1 MQVTPALPAM
11 QAPES
16 RLFSPGDGASPPTL
30 AGREEEKQVLS
41 RCLSDLAGGRSPPHN
56 VVLVGPRGNGK
67 TALLGWFERLCG
79 ESAVKVDVAMLTPA
93 DVPDHATLLARL
105 APPTGLARL
114 LPRKVGVSSVAS
126 AEWAAGDTSRSLTE
140 KLIARCRRRP
150 FVVLLDEAHVLD
162 LEVGGA
168 LLNASQQ
175 VRPKAPFLLVLA
187 GTPGLLAHLGQTNA
201 TFWDRLGSG
210 LLGIG
215 RLSEAA
221 TKEAL
226 VAPAAT
232 RNVRIDADALD
243 SVVAHSQCYAY
254 FIQLWGEALWD
265 QHLASGANQLTAE
278 HVQAAS
284 PAVEKRTTEY
294 YQRRYRE
301 LEAQALLPA
310 AMAVATAFRD
320 GANSTATDQGIDAAL
335 ATTGMDGPARFA
347 AREGLD
353 RLGYIWCPPGQLPPV
368 VWHPGIPSLMQ
379 YVLDQVTQSANAG
392 D

>member
-1 MQVTPALPAM
+1 MQVA
-11 QAPES
+11 ES
-16 RLFSPGDGASPPTL
+16 RLFSPGDGALPPTL
-30 AGREEEKQVLS
+30 AGRDEEKQVLS

-56 VVLVGPRGNGK
+56 IVLVGPRGNGK

-93 DVPDHATLLARL
+93 DIPDHATLLARL

-114 LPRKVGVSSVAS
+114 LPRKVGVSSVAP
-126 AEWAAGDTSRSLTE
+126 AECAARTSPSLTE
-140 KLIARCRRRP
+140 KLIDRCRRRQ
-150 FVVLLDEAHVLD
+150 FAVLLDEAHVLD
-162 LEVGGA
+162 LQVAGA

-187 GTPGLLAHLGQTNA
+187 GTPGLLNHLGQTNA

-221 TKEAL
+221 AKEAL
-226 VAPAAT
+226 VVPAAT
-232 RNVRIDADALD
+232 RNVHIDADALD
-243 SVVAHSQCYAY
+243 IVVAHSQCYAY

-265 QHLASGANQLTAE
+265 QHLATGANQLTAE
-278 HVQAAS
+278 HVQSAL

-301 LEAQALLPA
+301 LEAQTLLA
-310 AMAVATAFRD
+310 AATAVATAFRD
-320 GANSTATDQGIDAAL
+320 GTDSTATDQEIDTAL

-368 VWHPGIPSLMQ
+368 AWHPGIPSLMQ
-379 YVLDQVTQSANAG
+379 YVLDQATPSANAG
-392 D
+392 A

>member
-1 MQVTPALPAM
+1 M
-11 QAPES
+11 QAAES

-79 ESAVKVDVAMLTPA
+79 ESAVKMDVAMLSPA

-114 LPRKVGVSSVAS
+114 LPRKVGVSSVAP
-126 AEWAAGDTSRSLTE
+126 AECAARTSPSLTE
-140 KLIARCRRRP
+140 KLIVRCRRRP
-150 FVVLLDEAHVLD
+150 FAVLLDEAHVLG
-162 LEVGGA
+162 LEVGSA

-221 TKEAL
+221 AKEAL

-265 QHLASGANQLTAE
+265 LHLATGANQLTAE
-278 HVQAAS
+278 HVQSAL
-284 PAVEKRTTEY
+284 PTVEKRTTEY

-301 LEAQALLPA
+301 LETQALLPA

-335 ATTGMDGPARFA
+335 ATTGMDGTARFA

-379 YVLDQVTQSANAG
+379 YVLDQATSSANAG